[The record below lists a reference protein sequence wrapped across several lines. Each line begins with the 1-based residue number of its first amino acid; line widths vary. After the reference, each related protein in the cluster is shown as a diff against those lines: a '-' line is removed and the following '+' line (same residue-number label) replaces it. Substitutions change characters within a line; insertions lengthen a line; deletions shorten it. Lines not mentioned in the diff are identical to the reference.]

1 MKSFTLIE
9 LVVVLVIMGVLAT
22 LGIAPYNMYR
32 ENALDREAEGNL
44 ALIIA
49 AEKVYRMEQQAFYT
63 SPTDSEADLNNKLRL
78 FLSVTNMNW
87 RYFTRKN
94 DVVVPP
100 VCCAQA
106 TRVSTGKTWRLCSS
120 ETEPSSGGTCV
131 ASAASCP

>member
-9 LVVVLVIMGVLAT
+9 LVVVLVIIGVLAT

-49 AEKVYRMEQQAFYT
+49 AEKVYRMERQAFYIEA
-63 SPTDSEADLNNKLRL
+63 SEALLNTNLRL
-78 FLSVTNMNW
+78 FLPVTNMNW
-87 RYFTRKN
+87 DYFTTQSAAAL
-94 DVVVPP
+94 P

-106 TRVSTGKTWRLCSS
+106 TRAGRNWRLC
-120 ETEPSSGGTCV
+120 TNGNEPVKGACG
-131 ASAASCP
+131 ANAANCP